1 MHEGQNHTPL
11 GMKFLFSMMEAS
23 LYIRT
28 RDGKKRAFRFPL
40 IAGLNYKEV
49 PLRKM
54 ETLKPPGYSRIM
66 A

>member
-1 MHEGQNHTPL
+1 
-11 GMKFLFSMMEAS
+11 MKFLFSMMEAS